1 LIKTIHLIGFGAR
14 LKRMTDLTARIDSLT
29 AKLTL
34 EEKVALLTGH
44 DFWNTVALE
53 SIGLRNML
61 LSDGPAG
68 VRGEFWDERDNSLNL
83 PSGTALGSSWSPAL
97 AAEYG
102 RTLGSEAARKGV
114 DVVLGPTINLHR
126 SPFGGRHF
134 ECLSED
140 AMLTGALATSFTQ
153 GIQSTGIGACPKHYV
168 ANDFETERFTA
179 NVTVDER
186 TLREVYLRPFEDA
199 VVDGKAWTIMSAY
212 NSVNGKT
219 MTENELL
226 QTPLRS
232 EWGFDGV
239 VISDWTAVRSLESA
253 KSEQDLVMPG
263 PIGPWGDALVAA
275 VRSGEITES
284 TVDRKVKRMIL
295 LAIRVGAIGADGSTP
310 AAKPRHNNISDQ
322 DVAFARKAS
331 VQTSVLLRNEDE
343 ALPIDFSKYA
353 KVALIGNN
361 AELARTQGGGSATV
375 MPKTVVTPLQ
385 ALKKLLGDKL
395 SYSIG
400 AVVQHGLAELPKG
413 ELTNPLTGEQGA
425 HLELLDE
432 TGNAFFTESRGG
444 SALMWLGSGSPIE
457 KASGLR
463 FTTDFTPTETRT
475 ELLGIANVR
484 HNKITVDGETIID
497 EQIARRN
504 DGDPFA
510 DLMDPPFVT
519 APVELVAGKTV
530 RIVADV
536 DLKNRVGLEA
546 AAFSLV
552 IGTDVN
558 RALGDKMIADAVEN
572 AKNSDLAIVV
582 VGTNSA
588 VESEGIDRQSLK
600 LPGRQDELVEAVLAV
615 NKNVVVI
622 VNSGSPVLL
631 PWRNEVKAILLTYFA
646 GQEMGNALVDM
657 LTGAEEPGGRLPTT
671 WAIDEAS
678 LPVSNCTP
686 VDGQVVYEE
695 GIHIGYRAWL
705 KSGAKTAFN
714 FGFGLGYTSWE
725 FGAVS
730 GPAAV
735 GAGADVEL
743 TIPVTNT
750 GARKGKQVVQVYASR
765 SGSSIDRPVRWLVGF
780 AEVNAGAHETVL
792 AKVNIRGREFAH
804 WASGWEYEAGTFELH
819 IGTSVTNTITNHWVT
834 VG

>member
-1 LIKTIHLIGFGAR
+1 
-14 LKRMTDLTARIDSLT
+14 MTELTARIDSLT

-34 EEKVALLTGH
+34 EEKVALLTGR
-44 DFWNTVALE
+44 DFWNTVPLE

-97 AAEYG
+97 ATEYG

-126 SPFGGRHF
+126 SPYGGRHF

-186 TLREVYLRPFEDA
+186 TLREVYLRPFEDT

-212 NSVNGKT
+212 NSVNGPT
-219 MTENELL
+219 MTENDLL

-253 KSEQDLVMPG
+253 KAEQDLVMPG
-263 PIGPWGDALVAA
+263 PIGPWGEALVAA
-275 VRSGEITES
+275 VRSGEIAES
-284 TVDRKVKRMIL
+284 TIDRKIKRLIL

-310 AAKPRHNNISDQ
+310 SPKPRHNNISDQ
-322 DVAFARKAS
+322 DVAFARKAA

-343 ALPIDFSKYA
+343 ALPLDFSKYG

-361 AELARTQGGGSATV
+361 AALARTQGGGSATV

-385 ALKKLLGDKL
+385 SLKALLGDKL

-400 AVVQHGLAELPKG
+400 AVVQHGLAELPKD
-413 ELTNPLTGEQGA
+413 ELKNPVTGEAGA

-432 TGNAFFTESRGG
+432 NGETFFTETRGG
-444 SALMWLGSGSPIE
+444 SSLMWLGSGSPIE

-484 HNKITVDGETIID
+484 HNKIIVDGVTIID

-504 DGDPFA
+504 EGDPFA

-519 APVELVAGKTV
+519 RPVNLIAGKTV
-530 RIVADV
+530 RVVAEV
-536 DLKNRVGLEA
+536 DLKGRQGLEA
-546 AAFSLV
+546 AAFAL
-552 IGTDVN
+552 ILGTDVN
-558 RALGDKMIADAVEN
+558 RELGDQMIADAVEN

-631 PWRNEVKAILLTYFA
+631 PWRNEVRAILLTYFA

-657 LTGAEEPGGRLPTT
+657 LTGVEEPGGRLPTT
-671 WAIDEAS
+671 WPIDEAS

-686 VDGQVVYEE
+686 VNGQVVYEE

-705 KSGAKTAFN
+705 KAGAKTAYN
-714 FGFGLGYTSWE
+714 FGFGLGYTTWQ

-730 GPAAV
+730 APAAV
-735 GAGADVEL
+735 GAGSDVEL

-750 GARKGKQVVQVYASR
+750 GSRKGKQVIQVYASR

-792 AKVNIRGREFAH
+792 ATVNIRGREFAH
-804 WASGWEYEAGTFELH
+804 WAKGWEYEAGTFELH
-819 IGTSVTNTITNHWVT
+819 IGTSVTNTIANHWVT

>member
-1 LIKTIHLIGFGAR
+1 
-14 LKRMTDLTARIDSLT
+14 MTELTARIDSLT
-29 AKLTL
+29 AKLSL
-34 EEKVALLTGH
+34 EEKVSLLTGR
-44 DFWNTVALE
+44 DFWNTVPLE
-53 SIGLRNML
+53 TIGLRNLL

-102 RTLGSEAARKGV
+102 RTLGSEAHRKGV

-126 SPFGGRHF
+126 SPYGGRHF

-212 NSVNGKT
+212 NSVNGPT
-219 MTENELL
+219 MTENDLL

-253 KSEQDLVMPG
+253 KYEQDLEMPG
-263 PIGPWGDALVAA
+263 PTEFWSQNLINA
-275 VRSGEITES
+275 VRNGEIPEA

-310 AAKPRHNNISDQ
+310 VAKPRHNNIADK
-322 DVAFARKAS
+322 DVAFARKAA

-343 ALPIDFSKYA
+343 TLPLNFNEFG

-361 AELARTQGGGSATV
+361 ASLARTQGGGSATV

-395 SYSIG
+395 TYSIG
-400 AVVQHGLAELPKG
+400 AVVQHGLAELPKD
-413 ELTNPLTGEQGA
+413 ELHNPITGEAGA

-432 TGNAFFTESRGG
+432 NGTTFFTETRGG
-444 SALMWLGSGSPIE
+444 SSLMWLGSGSPIE
-457 KASGLR
+457 KASALR

-484 HNKITVDGETIID
+484 HNKITVDGKVIID
-497 EQIARRN
+497 EQIKRRN
-504 DGDPFA
+504 EADPFA

-530 RIVADV
+530 RLVAEV
-536 DLKNRVGLEA
+536 DLKGRQGLEA
-546 AAFSLV
+546 AAFALV

-572 AKNSDLAIVV
+572 AKNADLAIVV

-588 VESEGIDRQSLK
+588 VESEGIDRKSLA
-600 LPGRQDELVEAVLAV
+600 LPGRQDELVDAVIEA
-615 NKNVVVI
+615 NSNTIVI
-622 VNSGSPVLL
+622 VNSGSPVLT
-631 PWRNEVKAILLTYFA
+631 PWRDKAKAILLTYFA
-646 GQEMGNALVDM
+646 GQEMGNALVDI

-671 WAIDEAS
+671 WPADEAT

-686 VDGQVVYEE
+686 VNGQVVYEE

-714 FGFGLGYTSWE
+714 FGFGLGYTNWE

-730 GPAAV
+730 AAAAV
-735 GAGADVEL
+735 EAGADVEL

-750 GARKGKQVVQVYASR
+750 GSRKGKQVVQVYASR
-765 SGSSIDRPVRWLVGF
+765 SGSAIDRPVRWLVGF
-780 AEVNAGAHETVL
+780 AEVQADAHESVL
-792 AKVNIRGREFAH
+792 VKINIRGREFAH
-804 WASGWEYEAGTFELH
+804 WDAGWQYEPGTFELH
-819 IGTSVTNTITNHWVT
+819 VGTSVTNTIANHWVT